1 VVRNSS
7 DAAAAAAADPAAG
20 LDARLS
26 RLLRPLAG
34 LGPLCQT
41 QLYPRRTIH
50 MVPERR
56 DAAASSFRNTTGL

>member
-1 VVRNSS
+1 MVLQVVIVVAEGAVVRNSS
-7 DAAAAAAADPAAG
+7 DAAAAAADPAAG

-41 QLYPRRTIH
+41 
-50 MVPERR
+50 
-56 DAAASSFRNTTGL
+56 